1 VQKLPPLLR
10 PLSTRNRRTMKKKPN
25 RYEKALKDV
34 LFWCKQDAKNEDGYP
49 TQEMFDARVDYIRN
63 VLSKKKKP

>member
-1 VQKLPPLLR
+1 
-10 PLSTRNRRTMKKKPN
+10 MKKKPN